1 MAESDRRPEVI
12 AGCSAAWRDPL
23 RVEVDALMSDDS
35 SPSTYNDP
43 DRPAPIDTTRTHS
56 ARIWNYWMG
65 GKDHYPIDR
74 IAGDQ
79 VSESFPEIVDLA
91 RTSRE
96 FLIRVVTHLTE
107 EAGIR
112 QFLDIGTGMPTANN
126 THEVAQGVAPECRVV
141 YVDND
146 PLVLAHARAL
156 LVGTPEGVTD
166 YIDADLRDPDAIL
179 EKAAETLDFDQ
190 PIALMLMGVLGHIP
204 DEDMQPIV
212 EKLLGALPSGS
223 YLASYDGTN
232 TSEAYNEAIEAGNKH
247 GDVPYILRSPE
258 AVAARFEGLELLEP
272 GVVPCPKWRPLA
284 GELSA
289 RRGLDQYGGV
299 ARKP

>member
-1 MAESDRRPEVI
+1 MTN
-12 AGCSAAWRDPL
+12 
-23 RVEVDALMSDDS
+23 DA
-35 SPSTYNDP
+35 SPSTP
-43 DRPAPIDTTRTHS
+43 ASAGRPPQIDTTRTHS

-74 IAGDQ
+74 EAGDA
-79 VSESFPEIVDLA
+79 VAAGFPEIVDLA

-96 FLIRVVTHLTE
+96 FLVRVVTHLAG

-112 QFLDIGTGMPTANN
+112 QFLDVGTGMPTANN
-126 THEVAQGVAPECRVV
+126 THEVAQAIAPDSRVV

-166 YIDADLRDPDAIL
+166 YIDADLRDPDTIL
-179 EKAAETLDFDQ
+179 ERAARTLDFDQ
-190 PIALMLMGVLGHIP
+190 PVALMLMGVLGHVP
-204 DEDMQPIV
+204 DDEVLPVVRRLVD
-212 EKLLGALPSGS
+212 ALPSGS

-232 TSEAYNEAIEAGNKH
+232 TSEAYNEAIEVGNKQ
-247 GDVPYILRSPE
+247 GAVPYLLRGPDE
-258 AVAARFEGLELLEP
+258 VAARFEGLELLEP
-272 GVVPCPKWRPLA
+272 GVVPCPLWRPA
-284 GELSA
+284 PIEVGA
-289 RRGLDQYGGV
+289 RRGMDQYGGV

>member
-1 MAESDRRPEVI
+1 
-12 AGCSAAWRDPL
+12 
-23 RVEVDALMSDDS
+23 MSDAPTQPTSDGFGR
-35 SPSTYNDP
+35 PS
-43 DRPAPIDTTRTHS
+43 PIDTTRTHS

-74 IAGDQ
+74 VAGDQ
-79 VSESFPEIVDLA
+79 VAESFPEIVDLA

-96 FLIRVVTHLTE
+96 FLNRVVTHLTR

-126 THEVAQGVAPECRVV
+126 THEVAQGIAPECRVV

-166 YIDADLRDPDAIL
+166 YVDADLRDPGAIL
-179 EKAAETLDFDQ
+179 ERAAATLDFDQ
-190 PIALMLMGVLGHIP
+190 PVALMLMGVLGHIP
-204 DEDMQPIV
+204 DEDLQPIV
-212 EKLLGALPSGS
+212 RTLVDALPSGS

-247 GDVPYILRSPE
+247 GDDPYLLRSPE
-258 AVAARFEGLELLEP
+258 ALAARFDGLDLLEP
-272 GVVPCPKWRPLA
+272 GVVPCPRWRPLA

>member
-1 MAESDRRPEVI
+1 MTD
-12 AGCSAAWRDPL
+12 DP
-23 RVEVDALMSDDS
+23 
-35 SPSTYNDP
+35 SPSALAGSGAA
-43 DRPAPIDTTRTHS
+43 RQIDTTRTHS

-74 IAGDQ
+74 VAGDQ
-79 VSESFPEIVDLA
+79 VAASYPEIVDLA
-91 RTSRE
+91 RSSRE
-96 FLIRVVTHLTE
+96 FLVRVVNHLAG

-126 THEVAQGVAPECRVV
+126 THEVAQAVAPECRVV

-166 YIDADLRDPDAIL
+166 YIDADLREPDTIL
-179 EKAAETLDFDQ
+179 RRAAEALDFDQ
-190 PIALMLMGVLGHIP
+190 PVGLMLMGVLGHIP
-204 DEDMQPIV
+204 DEEVLPIV
-212 EKLLGALPSGS
+212 RRLLAALAPGS

-232 TSEAYNEAIEAGNKH
+232 TSEAYNRAIEEGNKH
-247 GDVPYILRSPE
+247 GDVPYLLRSPE
-258 AVAARFEGLELLEP
+258 EFAARFEGLELLEP
-272 GVVPCPKWRPLA
+272 GVVPCPEWRPYPVEA
-284 GELSA
+284 GI
-289 RRGLDQYGGV
+289 RRGMDQYGGV